1 MSGWA
6 AGPVQHSQLARQL
19 CGMPALDAGLGDSLE
34 ESLKTLVPEALD
46 HSHDRIAR
54 LYSMQWGCHRAPEF
68 QTLAQGYASVLIV
81 PGETAVKAEI
91 RAFCRRDAEPP
102 D

>member
-1 MSGWA
+1 
-6 AGPVQHSQLARQL
+6 
-19 CGMPALDAGLGDSLE
+19 
-34 ESLKTLVPEALD
+34 
-46 HSHDRIAR
+46 
-54 LYSMQWGCHRAPEF
+54 MQWGCHRAPEF